1 MPFLGKTPAQGFVNS
16 VTKDDFTPNG
26 TTTAFTLSK
35 SPATVNEIEVYVG
48 NVRQEP
54 TDAYSVSGTTLTMT
68 EAPATGTNFYVMHIG
83 GTTQS
88 STVLPGGSTV
98 PGDFNVS
105 GTLTAAGF
113 TGFTSTGIDDN
124 ATSNAITIDASE
136 NVNIATTVATDNRNT
151 AGIHIAALKG
161 VSFQHYAANAASRN
175 WRIRTDDNGP
185 WGSFNIS
192 RGTTQT
198 EIPNTAAL
206 IITKDGEVTKPSQPC
221 FSATA
226 ATTNIPV
233 TTSTTV
239 TLSSERFD
247 VGNNLT
253 NNIFTAPITGKYLF
267 TYIYY
272 ISNLDAGHTTF
283 DAHILTSNKQYQ
295 QTFKPSV
302 FMNSDGNFGVSGS
315 VIADMDINDTCRFK
329 VYVAGGAAQTDIH
342 ADSHVSGCLLF

>member
-88 STVLPGGSTV
+88 STTLPGGSVV
-98 PGDFNVS
+98 PGALSVS

-136 NVNIATTVATDNRNT
+136 NVNIATTVATDNRNP
-151 AGIHIAALKG
+151 AGIHVAALKG
-161 VSFQHYAANAASRN
+161 VSFQHYSANADSRN

-206 IITKDGEVTKPSQPC
+206 VITKDGVVTIPVQPA
-221 FSATA
+221 FSAYGNNQTVA
-226 ATTNIPV
+226 VNTDIDATLPNEEFDAGNNYN
-233 TTSTTV
+233 TST
-239 TLSSERFD
+239 SR
-247 VGNNLT
+247 
-253 NNIFTAPITGKYLF
+253 FTAPVAGRYLF
-267 TYIYY
+267 TGVVEYSGNGNSHITFRVNNAFVNNGWTDFLDTKAAVQSRILNLAAGDYVNMRLY
-272 ISNLDAGHTTF
+272 SNIAGATNGPRTRM
-283 DAHILTSNKQYQ
+283 T
-295 QTFKPSV
+295 
-302 FMNSDGNFGVSGS
+302 
-315 VIADMDINDTCRFK
+315 
-329 VYVAGGAAQTDIH
+329 
-342 ADSHVSGCLLF
+342 GCLLS

>member
-35 SPATVNEIEVYVG
+35 VATTNSIEVYVG

-88 STVLPGGSTV
+88 STTLPGGSVV
-98 PGDFNVS
+98 PGALSVS
-105 GTLTAAGF
+105 GTLTAA
-113 TGFTSTGIDDN
+113 GFTSTGIDDN
-124 ATSNAITIDASE
+124 ATSTAITIDASE
-136 NVNIATTVATDNRNT
+136 NVLIGTSGGTDDRNP
-151 AGIHIAALKG
+151 AGIHIAAMKG
-161 VSFQHYAANAASRN
+161 VSFQHYAAVSSSRN

-198 EIPNTAAL
+198 ETPNTAAL
-206 IITKDGEVTKPSQPC
+206 IITKDGEVTLPTQPA

-226 ATTNIPV
+226 STSNIPL
-233 TTSTTV
+233 STATVV

-247 VGNNLT
+247 VGNNLSSNT
-253 NNIFTAPITGKYLF
+253 FTAPVTGKYLF
-267 TYIYY
+267 TYLFYFTQ
-272 ISNLDAGHTTF
+272 LDASHTTL
-283 DAHILTSNKQYQ
+283 DCHILTSNKQYQ
-295 QTFKPSV
+295 ITFKPSV
-302 FMNSDGNFGVSGS
+302 FMNSDGNFSATGS
-315 VIADMDINDTCRFK
+315 IIADMDANDTTVYK
-329 VYVAGGAAQTDIH
+329 VYVAGGTAQTDIH